1 MNSLK
6 DKIINTE
13 TVFIGSK
20 AYRFEITGESIT
32 RYGLKSEETS
42 PGNLVKDHFEAVFG
56 VLYLTHLLKDSEVKE
71 SISMYWMAISII
83 CHMR

>member
-42 PGNLVKDHFEAVFG
+42 NVNNLSFDTTRSCGCE
-56 VLYLTHLLKDSEVKE
+56 
-71 SISMYWMAISII
+71 
-83 CHMR
+83 